1 LKVQNFYSEM
11 NRYQGLKCLS
21 SIWRILL
28 NNFWEIA
35 PLYPLA
41 SSFRFINHREDMPLH
56 YWYN

>member
-1 LKVQNFYSEM
+1 M

-21 SIWRILL
+21 SVWRISL

-35 PLYPLA
+35 PLYPPA
-41 SSFRFINHREDMPLH
+41 SFRFINHREDMPLH